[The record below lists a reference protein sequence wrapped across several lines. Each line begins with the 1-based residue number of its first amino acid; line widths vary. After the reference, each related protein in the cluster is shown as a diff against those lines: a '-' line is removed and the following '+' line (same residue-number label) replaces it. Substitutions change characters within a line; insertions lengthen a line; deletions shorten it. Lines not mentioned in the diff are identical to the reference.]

1 MLQSSGIIIVEDEPL
16 IAMMVEQMAAD
27 LGYRVEGCVGT
38 EDDALELLEATAPAA
53 AILDIKLGSQ
63 TSLSVATLCR
73 KRGIP
78 VIFTSGL
85 PAVDADVFA
94 DGEPVLSKPFTF
106 EDFRDVL
113 HQVLGP
119 DATAGSIP
127 SARDPQ

>member
-27 LGYRVEGCVGT
+27 LGYQVQGCAGT

-63 TSLSVATLCR
+63 TCLSVATRCR
-73 KRGIP
+73 ERGIP

-94 DGEPVLSKPFTF
+94 NGEPVLNKPFSF

-113 HQVLGP
+113 HHVLGSVAP
-119 DATAGSIP
+119 TGSVP
-127 SARDPQ
+127 STRKPQ